1 MSGHPFHRELVLAA
15 PFKYIYSRHAGY
27 DDVMMLLVSR
37 ALE

>member
-15 PFKYIYSRHAGY
+15 PFRYIYSRHAGY
-27 DDVMMLLVSR
+27 DDAMMPLVSC